1 MKKSIVSCLSLLVLG
16 ALSAPVFAGG
26 ITVAKSDKGALK
38 LSSKIFVA
46 LTNKSEELNGD
57 KTKDAT
63 GVYLDRAYFA
73 LKYKFDSVWSLGF
86 TSDATLDT
94 SLHSKQTRLYVKKA
108 YFKGKFSHAAQLRM
122 GVIGTPMIGY
132 EDKLFKHR
140 HVSKSYL
147 DQQKFDSSADA
158 GVALSGKLASKL
170 ISYDVAVVNGAGYS
184 KISASQAMDL
194 NARLGV
200 YPVKGLTLDLNYRSG
215 YMGKKTLGSTDVP
228 KQTTVLALATYGS
241 SAYRI
246 GAEYVNHEKA
256 ESSAITDKGLIL
268 WGWTKM
274 GQMGAFA
281 RFEQTDTNQAG
292 NSVTEQE
299 SRYVVGADYNYSKH
313 VRFSLALDHA
323 TIDQV
328 GFVNGESKVKDRVGL
343 YSVVKF

>member
-1 MKKSIVSCLSLLVLG
+1 MGILALLYCRSSGLNLSKALRTPIKYLCGFKQKEGLSMKKSIVSCLSLLVLG

-73 LKYKFDSVWSLGF
+73 F
-86 TSDATLDT
+86 
-94 SLHSKQTRLYVKKA
+94 
-108 YFKGKFSHAAQLRM
+108 
-122 GVIGTPMIGY
+122 
-132 EDKLFKHR
+132 